1 MIRAKMLA
9 TRAGRRPQG
18 PTDMAREASYQRLV
32 PDPSIT
38 VPKMIAMLKAFQRSR
53 KSNDLALHLRD
64 LKNCI
69 SWSCAMSRCIKAI
82 CELNDLFELALTL
95 AENGM
100 LPRAGLRDALVRLN
114 TETDSKGDAPHRW
127 NYTVRA
133 DFDVASELST
143 IIRVGLRKLR
153 DCKKSECDYSRAVD
167 KQDDETFDKFNS
179 LLDNIELQNTSAAQS
194 HVFEEVVNDV
204 DASGLSNVF
213 DRCLQPDFDFRPM
226 QPAESDEAGPHCKG
240 MAFIMSMQV
249 DPDDG
254 PPPPV
259 ATPRRSF
266 SQDSI
271 CSHSSFHGFNP
282 SQVSLKPSRSSS
294 QASLNFDTETVY
306 DDGYTSPALLPPVSN
321 SSMVSVS
328 ATAPLQAAPSPT
340 PVAAPENKTTPTKR
354 TPATSMVTPEKHFSF
369 VFKKSDMK
377 PVVHLAGNAAPK
389 PVEPAKKSMKRKPA
403 VKAGGPVVKAVKPKR
418 GGPVVKA
425 SGSVAKTRIEF
436 PMQKAA
442 AEGQSSDKAYSYGC
456 SKCLYRKYGTPC
468 RNNKCVKK
476 ANE

>member
-1 MIRAKMLA
+1 
-9 TRAGRRPQG
+9 
-18 PTDMAREASYQRLV
+18 
-32 PDPSIT
+32 
-38 VPKMIAMLKAFQRSR
+38 
-53 KSNDLALHLRD
+53 
-64 LKNCI
+64 
-69 SWSCAMSRCIKAI
+69 MSRCIKAI
-82 CELNDLFELALTL
+82 CELHDLFELALTL
-95 AENGM
+95 GENGM

-153 DCKKSECDYSRAVD
+153 DCKKSECEYSRAVD
-167 KQDDETFDKFNS
+167 KQEDETFDKFNS
-179 LLDNIELQNTSAAQS
+179 LLDSIELQNTAAAQS

-204 DASGLSNVF
+204 DTSGLSNVF
-213 DRCLQPDFDFRPM
+213 DRCLHPDFDFRPM
-226 QPAESDEAGPHCKG
+226 QPAESDDAGPHCKG

-259 ATPRRSF
+259 TTPRRSL

-271 CSHSSFHGFNP
+271 CSHSLFNGYT
-282 SQVSLKPSRSSS
+282 SGQTSLKPSRSSS

-306 DDGYTSPALLPPVSN
+306 DDGSTPSALLPPVSN

-328 ATAPLQAAPSPT
+328 AAAPLQAAPGPT
-340 PVAAPENKTTPTKR
+340 PVAAPAMQTNDSMVPRRGSELKTPPTKR
-354 TPATSMVTPEKHFSF
+354 TPATSMVTPEKQTSF
-369 VFKKSDMK
+369 VFKKSDVK
-377 PVVHLAGNAAPK
+377 PVVHLAGKTAPK
-389 PVEPAKKSMKRKPA
+389 PLEPAKKSRKRKPA

-418 GGPVVKA
+418 GGPVVKK
-425 SGSVAKTRIEF
+425 SGSAN
-436 PMQKAA
+436 
-442 AEGQSSDKAYSYGC
+442 GYGC
-456 SKCLYRKYGTPC
+456 SKCLYRENGTPC

-476 ANE
+476 DKE